1 MSADADGGFHG
12 ADEDFAIADFPGFGS
27 LDDGIDGG
35 LHAVFSDDELNFN
48 FGEEVHGVFA
58 AAIDFGVTFLA
69 TKSLDFGDRH
79 AFESDFV
86 QGVFDVLKFE
96 WLDDCFYFFHVFVV
110 EVNVYCLPVEQAD
123 RNGVKLKP
131 CQMKKILH
139 FPKFPSESARFCDEG
154 ARGLGC
160 NFLPSRLYSRLLEK
174 ICMDLAISIRSLS
187 KTYRNGVKALRG
199 LSMDVG
205 RGEVFGLLGP
215 NGAGKS
221 TLVKILLTLVRPT
234 QCDGQMLG
242 QAIGHRETLRRV
254 GYLPEHVQYSEH
266 LTPIEL
272 LDLSGRLTGVK
283 QPVREKRIK
292 ELLAAVGMDRW
303 KKDRLAT
310 FSKGMKQ
317 RVGLAQALMNDPEI
331 VFLDEPTDGV
341 DPLGRKD
348 IRELI
353 MTLRSRGKT
362 IFVNS
367 HLLGELEL
375 ICDRVAI
382 LCQGKVLRQG
392 KLAELTRYG
401 SRYEVLAE
409 GDLFDQEGLLTVVKT
424 LGGTVALT
432 PERGQTVISV
442 PTSRPQVIQP
452 VIDELRRLGRVIES
466 VTPARQTLEE
476 LFVDVVLTGGSRPAD
491 LSQPEAQ
498 FSTEG

>member
-1 MSADADGGFHG
+1 
-12 ADEDFAIADFPGFGS
+12 
-27 LDDGIDGG
+27 
-35 LHAVFSDDELNFN
+35 
-48 FGEEVHGVFA
+48 
-58 AAIDFGVTFLA
+58 
-69 TKSLDFGDRH
+69 
-79 AFESDFV
+79 
-86 QGVFDVLKFE
+86 
-96 WLDDCFYFFHVFVV
+96 
-110 EVNVYCLPVEQAD
+110 
-123 RNGVKLKP
+123 
-131 CQMKKILH
+131 
-139 FPKFPSESARFCDEG
+139 
-154 ARGLGC
+154 
-160 NFLPSRLYSRLLEK
+160 
-174 ICMDLAISIRSLS
+174 MDPAISIHSLS

-234 QCDGQMLG
+234 HCDGQMLG
-242 QAIGHRETLRRV
+242 HPLGHRETLRKV

-266 LTPIEL
+266 LTPTEL
-272 LDLSGRLTGVK
+272 LDLSGKLTGVK

-353 MTLRSRGKT
+353 LALRARGKT

-392 KLAELTRYG
+392 KLADLTRYG

-432 PERGQTVISV
+432 PERGHTVISI

-476 LFVDVVLTGGSRPAD
+476 LFMDVVLTGGSRPAN

-498 FSTEG
+498 FSADATLP